1 METGA
6 ARTISFQTICGLAV
20 CNHGDGAKER
30 EDGTQLRCGTSAVVQ
45 DRNTRYLSPVAPHKA
60 ERGRITKR
68 ETHKSRFV
76 TLPRRDIREIRLC
89 IPNKRH
95 LADTW
100 RDTIVFE
107 DARACISLSILSN
120 FNIVATSPGKI
131 CFPWNSARISITCY
145 AKHAAASHRASRN
158 LVQRLHYKWRGKCI
172 KYHPIVKL
180 HFNYRKERVWRTL
193 YITLY
198 DICISRDVC
207 FSYNFLL

>member
-1 METGA
+1 MLFLCGGRRIYPDTGST
-6 ARTISFQTICGLAV
+6 RFHRFYFRMYRWKPERRERFLFRRSAV
-20 CNHGDGAKER
+20 WQFATTRRSK
-30 EDGTQLRCGTSAVVQ
+30 GTRRRDTKLRCGTSAVVQ

-68 ETHKSRFV
+68 ETHKSVGFV
-76 TLPRRDIREIRLC
+76 TLPWRDIREIRLC

-131 CFPWNSARISITCY
+131 CFPGIL
-145 AKHAAASHRASRN
+145 
-158 LVQRLHYKWRGKCI
+158 LVF
-172 KYHPIVKL
+172 P
-180 HFNYRKERVWRTL
+180 
-193 YITLY
+193 
-198 DICISRDVC
+198 
-207 FSYNFLL
+207 